1 VDGRAMTAAD
11 PMIADGLP
19 EFPSVDAAR
28 PREEGGPAARFGFDY
43 QDEVAVGFLVEML
56 EDPALLKV
64 HCETHDDVLLV
75 RAADGAAQRL
85 AEFVQVKAGEPD
97 KLWSV
102 ADLCARKDGRTG
114 TSILEASLARDAH
127 RESSRFRIVTLRP
140 VAGPLKILTY
150 PHGAPGREP
159 GGERLASLRSELD
172 RRFPSLRSPK
182 GNGAAYWLEN
192 CRWHER
198 HSEDAVRKDN
208 LVRLMRLSLAEGRPL
223 LLEPAEALLEE
234 LRALARAAGV
244 ARWEPDRDRK
254 IIGREVLRA
263 WWERRTRQLAEGA
276 ARSGG
281 PLSEKMADA
290 GLPDELVA
298 LAVEM
303 RRDYAAAARV
313 PRYMEEAEGERLQ
326 RRVKAELASLRARL
340 VAGQIDLDGA
350 GFHALCLERMDLVNA
365 ERPLGGEDRSAF
377 LKGCMYDIA
386 DRCLHRFARPA
397 R

>member
-1 VDGRAMTAAD
+1 MAVASPVAG
-11 PMIADGLP
+11 GLS
-19 EFPSVDAAR
+19 ELPSVDDVR
-28 PREEGGPAARFGFDY
+28 PREEGGPVARFGFDY
-43 QDEVAVGFLVEML
+43 QDEIAVGFLIEML
-56 EDPALLKV
+56 EDPALLRV

-75 RAADGAAQRL
+75 RAAAGTGLCL

-102 ADLCARKDGRTG
+102 ADLCVRKKGRTG
-114 TSILEASLARDAH
+114 TSIFEASLARDAH
-127 RESSRFRIVTLRP
+127 LEPSLFRLVTLRA
-140 VAGPLKILTY
+140 VAGNLKALTH
-150 PHGAPGREP
+150 PCGAPGREP
-159 GGERLASLRSELD
+159 DGERFAALRSELD
-172 RRFPSLRSPK
+172 GRFPALRSPK

-192 CRWHER
+192 CHWQVR
-198 HSEDAVRKDN
+198 HSEEAVRKDN

-223 LLEPAEALLEE
+223 LLEPAETLLEE
-234 LRALARAAGV
+234 LRARARAAGV

-254 IIGREVLRA
+254 IVGREALRA
-263 WWERRTRQLAEGA
+263 WWEQRTRELVEGAA

-281 PLSEKMADA
+281 PLSGKMADA

-326 RRVKAELASLRARL
+326 HRVKAELASLRARL
-340 VAGQIDLDGA
+340 VAGQIDLDGV
-350 GFHALCLERMDLVNA
+350 GFHALCLDRMDVVNA
-365 ERPLGGEDRSAF
+365 ERPPGGEDRSAF

-386 DRCLHRFARPA
+386 DRCLHRFARPT

>member
-1 VDGRAMTAAD
+1 
-11 PMIADGLP
+11 
-19 EFPSVDAAR
+19 
-28 PREEGGPAARFGFDY
+28 
-43 QDEVAVGFLVEML
+43 
-56 EDPALLKV
+56 
-64 HCETHDDVLLV
+64 
-75 RAADGAAQRL
+75 
-85 AEFVQVKAGEPD
+85 
-97 KLWSV
+97 
-102 ADLCARKDGRTG
+102 
-114 TSILEASLARDAH
+114 
-127 RESSRFRIVTLRP
+127 
-140 VAGPLKILTY
+140 
-150 PHGAPGREP
+150 
-159 GGERLASLRSELD
+159 
-172 RRFPSLRSPK
+172 
-182 GNGAAYWLEN
+182 
-192 CRWHER
+192 
-198 HSEDAVRKDN
+198 
-208 LVRLMRLSLAEGRPL
+208 
-223 LLEPAEALLEE
+223 
-234 LRALARAAGV
+234 V

-263 WWERRTRQLAEGA
+263 WWERRTRQLAEGAA